1 MDVNKMAELLQHQQV
16 NLAITCKDIEQ
27 IIKNTMLK
35 LKRDGVVLGLSGG
48 LDSAV
53 TAALTVRSLGAE
65 KVHFLNL
72 PEKDSKPIHKEHA
85 KMLAKHLG
93 VKLKTKS
100 LTPILRASRTYRLI
114 PINLLPFRKLRSK
127 AFEYARSKFFAGRTD
142 KILEARLK
150 PEANSWIAK
159 GNAYAVTKH
168 RMRMV
173 MIYQYA
179 DRYNLMVVGAANKT
193 EWMTGTFC
201 KWGVDHCADV
211 MPIIHIYRSQVEE
224 IAKYLKIPEVI
235 QNKPPDTDVLPG
247 LPDKEELVG
256 ETAVVDQILFSL
268 ENNNDLSEFYNLYGK
283 DVADRIVS
291 LVELSKHMRES
302 PYGL

>member
-1 MDVNKMAELLQHQQV
+1 MVVNKMAKLQQLHQI
-16 NLAITCKDIEQ
+16 NISATCNDIED
-27 IIKNTMLK
+27 IIKKTMFQ
-35 LKRDGVVLGLSGG
+35 LKRDGAVLGLSGG

-85 KMLAKHLG
+85 KFIAKHLG

-100 LTPILRASRTYRLI
+100 ITPILRASKTYRLL
-114 PINLLPFRKLRSK
+114 PIHLIPFRKLRGK
-127 AFEYARSKFFAGRTD
+127 IVEYAKSRFFAI
-142 KILEARLK
+142 KNHEILEARLK

-179 DRYNLMVVGAANKT
+179 DRHNLMVVGAANKT
-193 EWMTGTFC
+193 EWLTGTFC

-211 MPIIHIYRSQVEE
+211 MPIIHIYRSQLEE
-224 IAKYLKIPEVI
+224 IAKYLEIPEVI
-235 QNKPPDTDVLPG
+235 QNKPPDPDVLPG
-247 LPDKEELVG
+247 IPNKEELVG
-256 ETAVVDQILFSL
+256 ETAVVDQILFNL

-283 DVADRIVS
+283 DAVDRIVS
-291 LVELSKHMRES
+291 LFELSKHMRES
-302 PYGL
+302 PYKL

>member
-1 MDVNKMAELLQHQQV
+1 MTKTIHKLQH
-16 NLAITCKDIEQ
+16 NIPEICSNIETF
-27 IIKNTMLK
+27 IDETMSK
-35 LKRDGVVLGLSGG
+35 LNREGAVMGLSGG

-53 TAALTVRSLGAE
+53 TATLTVRSIGAN
-65 KVHFLNL
+65 KVHLLNL
-72 PEKDSKPIHKEHA
+72 PERDSKPIHQHHA
-85 KMLAKHLG
+85 KLLAKKLG

-100 LTPILRASRTYRLI
+100 ITPILRASKTYRLL
-114 PINLLPFRKLRSK
+114 PIHLIPFRKLRGK
-127 AFEYARSKFFAGRTD
+127 IIEYAKARFFENTSD

-168 RMRMV
+168 RMRMI

-179 DRYNLMVVGAANKT
+179 DRHNLMVVGAANKT
-193 EWMTGTFC
+193 ELLTGTFC

-211 MPIIHIYRSQVEE
+211 MPIIHIYRSQLEE
-224 IAKYLKIPEVI
+224 IAKHLEIPEVI
-235 QNKPPDTDVLPG
+235 QNKPPDPDVLPG
-247 LPDKEELVG
+247 IPDKEELVG

-283 DVADRIVS
+283 DAVDRIVS

-302 PYGL
+302 PYRL

>member
-1 MDVNKMAELLQHQQV
+1 MDVNKMTNLLQLQQI
-16 NLAITCKDIEQ
+16 NISATCSDIED
-27 IIKNTMLK
+27 IIKNTMLQ
-35 LKRDGVVLGLSGG
+35 LKRDGAVLGLSGG

-85 KMLAKHLG
+85 KFMAKHLG
-93 VKLKTKS
+93 VKLKTIS
-100 LTPILRASRTYRLI
+100 ITPILKAAKTYRLL
-114 PINLLPFRKLRSK
+114 PIHLIPFRKLRGK
-127 AFEYARSKFFAGRTD
+127 IVEYAKARFFDNKSD

-150 PEANSWIAK
+150 PKANSWIAK

-179 DRYNLMVVGAANKT
+179 DRHNLMVVGAANKT
-193 EWMTGTFC
+193 ELLTGTFC

-211 MPIIHIYRSQVEE
+211 MPIIHIYRSQLEE
-224 IAKYLKIPEVI
+224 VAKYLEIPEVI
-235 QNKPPDTDVLPG
+235 QNKPPDPDVLPG
-247 LPDKEELVG
+247 IPDKEELVG
-256 ETAVVDQILFSL
+256 ETTVVDQILFSL
-268 ENNNDLSEFYNLYGK
+268 ENNNDLSEFYNRYGK
-283 DVADRIVS
+283 DAVDRIVS

-302 PYGL
+302 PYRL

>member
-1 MDVNKMAELLQHQQV
+1 MDDNKMVKVLQHHQF
-16 NLAITCKDIEQ
+16 NISDTCNDIEK
-27 IIKNTMLK
+27 IIKETMLK
-35 LKRDGVVLGLSGG
+35 MKRDGAVLGLSGG
-48 LDSAV
+48 LDSAT

-85 KMLAKHLG
+85 KILAKHLG
-93 VKLKTKS
+93 VKLKTKNI
-100 LTPILRASRTYRLI
+100 TPILRASKTYRLL
-114 PINLLPFRKLRSK
+114 PIHLIPFRKLREK
-127 AFEYARSKFFAGRTD
+127 AVEYGKFRFFANKND

-224 IAKYLKIPEVI
+224 IAKYLKIPEII

>member
-1 MDVNKMAELLQHQQV
+1 MTKTIHKLQH
-16 NLAITCKDIEQ
+16 NIPEICSNIETF
-27 IIKNTMLK
+27 IDETMSK
-35 LKRDGVVLGLSGG
+35 LNREGAVMGLSGG

-53 TAALTVRSLGAE
+53 TATLTVRSIGAN
-65 KVHFLNL
+65 KVHLLNL
-72 PEKDSKPIHKEHA
+72 PERDSKPIHQHHA
-85 KMLAKHLG
+85 KLLAKKLG

-100 LTPILRASRTYRLI
+100 ITPILRASKTYRLL
-114 PINLLPFRKLRSK
+114 PIHLIPFRKLRGK
-127 AFEYARSKFFAGRTD
+127 IIEYAKARFFENTSD

-150 PEANSWIAK
+150 PEGNSWIAK

-168 RMRMV
+168 RMRMI

-179 DRYNLMVVGAANKT
+179 DRHNLMVVGAANKT
-193 EWMTGTFC
+193 ELLTGTFC

-211 MPIIHIYRSQVEE
+211 MPIIHIYRSQLEE
-224 IAKYLKIPEVI
+224 IAKHLEIPEVI
-235 QNKPPDTDVLPG
+235 QNKPPDPDVLPG
-247 LPDKEELVG
+247 IPDKEELVG

-283 DVADRIVS
+283 DAVDRIVS

-302 PYGL
+302 PYRL

>member
-1 MDVNKMAELLQHQQV
+1 MAKLQQLRQIDIS
-16 NLAITCKDIEQ
+16 ATCRDIED
-27 IIKNTMLK
+27 IIKKTMLQ
-35 LKRDGVVLGLSGG
+35 LKRDGAVLGLSGG

-53 TAALTVRSLGAE
+53 TATITVRSLGAE
-65 KVHFLNL
+65 NVHFLNL
-72 PEKDSKPIHKEHA
+72 PEKESKPIHKEHA
-85 KMLAKHLG
+85 KFMAKHLG

-100 LTPILRASRTYRLI
+100 ITPILRASKTYRLL
-114 PINLLPFRKLRSK
+114 PIHLIPFRKLRSK
-127 AFEYARSKFFAGRTD
+127 IIEFAKARFFDNKSD

-179 DRYNLMVVGAANKT
+179 DRHNLMVVGAANKT
-193 EWMTGTFC
+193 ELLTGTFC

-211 MPIIHIYRSQVEE
+211 MPIIHIYRSQLEE
-224 IAKYLKIPEVI
+224 LARYLEIPEVI
-235 QNKPPDTDVLPG
+235 QNKPPDPDVLPG
-247 LPDKEELVG
+247 IPDKEELVG
-256 ETAVVDQILFSL
+256 ETAVVDQILFNL

-283 DVADRIVS
+283 DAVERIVS

-302 PYGL
+302 PYRL

>member
-1 MDVNKMAELLQHQQV
+1 MAKLIHKLQH
-16 NLAITCKDIEQ
+16 NLPEICSNIETF
-27 IIKNTMLK
+27 IEETMSK
-35 LKRDGVVLGLSGG
+35 LNRDGAVMGLSGG

-53 TAALTVRSLGAE
+53 TATLTVRSLGPE
-65 KVHFLNL
+65 KVHLLNL
-72 PEKDSKPIHKEHA
+72 PERDSKPIHQHHA
-85 KMLAKHLG
+85 KQIAKNLG

-100 LTPILRASRTYRLI
+100 LTPILRASKTYRLL
-114 PINLLPFRKLRSK
+114 PIHLIPFRKLRGK
-127 AFEYARSKFFAGRTD
+127 IVEYAKSRFFANKSD

-179 DRYNLMVVGAANKT
+179 DRHNLMVVGAANKT
-193 EWMTGTFC
+193 ELLTGTFC
-201 KWGVDHCADV
+201 KWGVDHCADI
-211 MPIIHIYRSQVEE
+211 MPLIHIYRSQLDE
-224 IAKYLKIPEVI
+224 IAKYLEIPEVI
-235 QNKPPDTDVLPG
+235 QNKPPDPDVLPG
-247 LPDKEELVG
+247 IPDKEELVG

-283 DVADRIVS
+283 EAVDRIVS

-302 PYGL
+302 PYRL

>member
-1 MDVNKMAELLQHQQV
+1 MTKTIHKLQH
-16 NLAITCKDIEQ
+16 NIPEICSNIETF
-27 IIKNTMLK
+27 IDETMSK
-35 LKRDGVVLGLSGG
+35 LNREGAVMGLSGG

-53 TAALTVRSLGAE
+53 TATLTVRSIGAN
-65 KVHFLNL
+65 KVHLLNL
-72 PEKDSKPIHKEHA
+72 PERDSKPIHQHHA
-85 KMLAKHLG
+85 KLLAKKLG

-100 LTPILRASRTYRLI
+100 ITPILRASKTYRLL
-114 PINLLPFRKLRSK
+114 PIHLIPFRKLRGK
-127 AFEYARSKFFAGRTD
+127 IIEYAKARFFENTSD

-168 RMRMV
+168 RMRMI

-179 DRYNLMVVGAANKT
+179 DRHNLMVVGAANKT
-193 EWMTGTFC
+193 ELLTGTFC

-211 MPIIHIYRSQVEE
+211 MPIIHIYRSQLEE
-224 IAKYLKIPEVI
+224 IAKHLEIPEVI
-235 QNKPPDTDVLPG
+235 QNKPPDPDVLPG
-247 LPDKEELVG
+247 IPDKEELVG

-268 ENNNDLSEFYNLYGK
+268 ENNNDLSEFYNLYGM
-283 DVADRIVS
+283 DAGDRIVS

-302 PYGL
+302 PYRL